1 MSEQV
6 DQHYQSQHHFL
17 SESPWSAQAAMQK
30 AAGKCNQR
38 LGDWQQQ
45 SLGIDESSNRK
56 AGKYSVGVG
65 PQYNGNLGK
74 VENSQTG
81 VYASLSR
88 GNRVGLI
95 NCRLFLPEDWVNNA
109 TRCKK
114 AGVPKAAMVKKTKID
129 LALDMIRE
137 NMDAGIQFGWV
148 NADGLYG
155 NSHHFCSSIEDMGK
169 DFVVDIHKDQRV
181 YLSDPQPYLPEAI
194 SQKGRKPSRL
204 KTHEPPVMVE
214 DYLQTLKRSHFN
226 QVKLRKGTKGWVMS
240 RVHIAKVWVWDG
252 REATARERTLIIR
265 KGIKSKKDGHVKFA
279 LSNIKKEE
287 KTAQQFVFMQGQ
299 RFWIERAFEDGKGE
313 LGMAD
318 YQVRK
323 YNAWYHHQA
332 LVMIAMDYINETKN
346 QHKESIPLLS
356 VRDVRLQLIDLLKN
370 QGVEIEKE
378 IDQMITRHKQRKYD
392 IDRYYPDIEFFQD

>member
-6 DQHYQSQHHFL
+6 GQHYQSQHHFL
-17 SESPWSAQAAMQK
+17 SESPWSAQAVMQK
-30 AAGKCNQR
+30 AAEKCNQR
-38 LGDWQQQ
+38 LGSWQQQ

-88 GNRVGLI
+88 SNRVGLI
-95 NCRLFLPEDWVNNA
+95 NCRLFLPDDWVNNVA
-109 TRCKK
+109 RCKK
-114 AGVPKAAMVKKTKID
+114 AGVPKAAIVKKTKID

-137 NMDAGIQFGWV
+137 NIDVGIQFGWV

-155 NSHHFCSSIEDMGK
+155 NSYHFCCSIEDMGK

-181 YLSDPQPYLPEAI
+181 YLSDPQPYLPDAI
-194 SQKGRKPSRL
+194 SKQGRKPSRL
-204 KTHEPPVMVE
+204 KTHEPSVMVE
-214 DYLQTLKRSHFN
+214 DYLQTLKSSHFH

-252 REATARERTLIIR
+252 KDATARERTLIIR
-265 KGIKSKKDGHVKFA
+265 KGIKSKKEGAVKFA

-287 KTAQQFVFMQGQ
+287 KTTQQFAFMQGQ

-332 LVMIAMDYINETKN
+332 LVIMAMDYINETKS

-356 VRDVRLQLIDLLKN
+356 VRDVRLQLIALLKN
-370 QGVEIEKE
+370 QGVELEKE
-378 IDQMITRHKQRKYD
+378 IEQMIVRHKQRKYD
-392 IDRYYPDIEFFQD
+392 IERYYPDNDYFLE

>member
-1 MSEQV
+1 
-6 DQHYQSQHHFL
+6 
-17 SESPWSAQAAMQK
+17 
-30 AAGKCNQR
+30 
-38 LGDWQQQ
+38 
-45 SLGIDESSNRK
+45 
-56 AGKYSVGVG
+56 
-65 PQYNGNLGK
+65 
-74 VENSQTG
+74 
-81 VYASLSR
+81 
-88 GNRVGLI
+88 
-95 NCRLFLPEDWVNNA
+95 
-109 TRCKK
+109 
-114 AGVPKAAMVKKTKID
+114 
-129 LALDMIRE
+129 MIRE
-137 NMDAGIQFGWV
+137 NIDAGIQFGWV

-155 NSHHFCSSIEDMGK
+155 NSYHFCSSIEDMGK

-204 KTHEPPVMVE
+204 KTDEPPVMVE
-214 DYLQTLKRSHFN
+214 DYLQTLKRSHF
-226 QVKLRKGTKGWVMS
+226 KEARLRKGTKGWVMS
-240 RVHIAKVWVWDG
+240 SVHIAKVWVWDG

-265 KGIKSKKDGHVKFA
+265 KGTKSKKDGLVKFA

-287 KTAQQFVFMQGQ
+287 KTAQQFAFMQGQ

-332 LVMIAMDYINETKN
+332 LVMIAMDYINETKH

-378 IDQMITRHKQRKYD
+378 IDQMIARHKQRKYD
-392 IDRYYPDIEFFQD
+392 IDRYYPDNDHFQE